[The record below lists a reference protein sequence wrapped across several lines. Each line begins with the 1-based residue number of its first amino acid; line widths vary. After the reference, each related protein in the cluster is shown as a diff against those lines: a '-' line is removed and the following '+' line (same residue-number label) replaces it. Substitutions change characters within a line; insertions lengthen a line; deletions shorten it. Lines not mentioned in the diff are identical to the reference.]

1 MSDTYTFSF
10 VGAASTTAQ
19 AYDFETCSIDELS
32 SPNNKAYTLNMP
44 YDALFQDFVLT
55 AALTNNRQ
63 FAFWVGGRKVSSNL
77 YGAQLNPANPSRFQI
92 INLKL
97 VVLKGSQFQ
106 VRTAQLAGA
115 IEAGQITLLMAAV
128 KV

>member
-19 AYDFETCSIDELS
+19 AYDYETCSVDELS
-32 SPNNKAYTLNMP
+32 SPNNKVYTITMP
-44 YDALFQDFVLT
+44 YNALLQDFVLT

-63 FAFWVGGRKVSSNL
+63 FAFWVSGKKVSSNL
-77 YGAQLNPANPSRFQI
+77 YGSQLNPANPSRFQI

-97 VVLKGSQFQ
+97 VVAKGAQFQ

-115 IEAGQITLLMAAV
+115 TEAGQITLLMQSV
-128 KV
+128 SV